1 MPFYTSLLSTPQ
13 VIISAN
19 FPQTHIQF
27 ENMYGNRATEENYT
41 VHTAVAV
48 LGFDAVWALATAL
61 NKTAAMVQSGNIRET
76 GCEGRT
82 EGDLVPLEH
91 FNYSNGL
98 MGCVIQWNLQNTN
111 FLGASV
117 SVKSDKKRKVVL
129 LSLRR

>member
-1 MPFYTSLLSTPQ
+1 MAIVMTDKQCIHVNKLGGVWGHAQ

-27 ENMYGNRATEENYT
+27 ENMYENRAVEENYI
-41 VHTAVAV
+41 VHTASAA

-61 NKTAAMVQSGNIRET
+61 NRTAAMVQSGNVSET
-76 GCEGRT
+76 GCEGHT

-111 FLGASV
+111 FLGTSV
-117 SVKSDKKRKVVL
+117 S
-129 LSLRR
+129 

>member
-1 MPFYTSLLSTPQ
+1 
-13 VIISAN
+13 
-19 FPQTHIQF
+19 
-27 ENMYGNRATEENYT
+27 MYERRATAENYIQT
-41 VHTAVAV
+41 VKAA

-82 EGDLVPLEH
+82 EGDLVPLEQ

-111 FLGASV
+111 LLGTSV
-117 SVKSDKKRKVVL
+117 SLKSDSGSVDFL
-129 LSLRR
+129 P